1 MPKML
6 IDFSQE
12 DADKLKDYAAQ
23 HGHKVKPFVEY
34 LVRMQIGS
42 VPPPQVQPVKM
53 QPAQAAPAQAT
64 AKSAPAQAQ
73 PERKPEQVKPVESRS
88 QVAPEQAQPSAAP
101 KKRDLSKFN
110 EKVSAQVFTDGQEFM
125 LNRFGKRTFYSTAEE
140 AETARAGSI

>member
-1 MPKML
+1 MKRIQ
-6 IDFSQE
+6 IDLPE
-12 DADKLKDYAAQ
+12 DVHTAMIEQAAQ
-23 HGHKVKPFVEY
+23 HGHRLKPFLEFIISV
-34 LVRMQIGS
+34 QAGH